1 MPRTAASRCAALALA
16 LAAALTACTHT
27 PTEREQQGSESRY
40 DLGVLAQQQ
49 GRLQEAYTEFER
61 AVELNPDN
69 ADAHHALG
77 ILLHLA
83 FDRPEEAI
91 KHYEKAIEV
100 RPTFS
105 EAKTNLGNVY
115 LSTGRYD
122 DAIRLYKEA
131 LNDMLYP
138 TPYIAQNNLGWALYK
153 KGDKAQALQNI
164 KAAVT
169 TNPQFCLG
177 FKNLG
182 LIAEESGDAAE
193 ACRQYTRY
201 REACPDAA
209 DALKREGV
217 CQARS
222 GQVEAAKSSFS
233 SCEAKA
239 QAQDLKD
246 ECRQLAEQL

>member
-1 MPRTAASRCAALALA
+1 MPRSSSSRFVVLALA
-16 LAAALTACTHT
+16 LAAALPACKHT
-27 PTEREQQGSESRY
+27 PTEREKQGSESRY

-61 AVELNPDN
+61 AVELDPDN

-83 FDRPEEAI
+83 FNRPEEAI
-91 KHYEKAIEV
+91 KHYQRALEV

-105 EAKTNLGNVY
+105 EAKSNLGNVY
-115 LSTGRYD
+115 LSTSRYD
-122 DAIRLYKEA
+122 EAIRLYKEA

-182 LIAEESGDAAE
+182 LIAEEGGDHAE
-193 ACRQYTRY
+193 ACRQYARY
-201 REACPDAA
+201 RQACPETA

-222 GQVEAAKSSFS
+222 GQAAAAKASFA

>member
-1 MPRTAASRCAALALA
+1 MPGSVLRRPLALGLFLFTALAG
-16 LAAALTACTHT
+16 CRHT

-40 DLGVLAQQQ
+40 DLGVLAQQA
-49 GRLQEAYTEFER
+49 GRLQEAFTEYER

-83 FDRPEEAI
+83 FNRPEEAI
-91 KHYEKAIEV
+91 EHYEKAIAV

-105 EAKTNLGNVY
+105 EAKSNLGNVY
-115 LSTGRYD
+115 LSLNRYD
-122 DAIRLYKEA
+122 EAIKLYKEA

-182 LIAEESGDAAE
+182 LIAEEGGESTE
-193 ACRQYTRY
+193 ACRQYGRY
-201 REACPDAA
+201 RAACPEAA
-209 DALKREGV
+209 DALKRDGV
-217 CQARS
+217 CQARA
-222 GQVEAAKSSFS
+222 GQVEAAKASFTT
-233 SCEAKA
+233 CEAKA
-239 QAQDLKD
+239 TAQDLKD

>member
-1 MPRTAASRCAALALA
+1 MPRCPSRRPLVLALT
-16 LAAALTACTHT
+16 LAAALPACTHT
-27 PTEREQQGSESRY
+27 PTERERQGSESRY
-40 DLGVLAQQQ
+40 DLGVLAQQA
-49 GRLQEAYTEFER
+49 GRLQEAYTEYER

-69 ADAHHALG
+69 ADAHHALA

-83 FDRPEEAI
+83 FNRPDEAI
-91 KHYEKAIEV
+91 EHYQKAIEV

-122 DAIRLYKEA
+122 EAIRLYKEA

-182 LIAEESGDAAE
+182 LIAEEGGEAAE
-193 ACRQYTRY
+193 ASRQYTRY
-201 REACPDAA
+201 REACPETA

>member
-1 MPRTAASRCAALALA
+1 MPRSASLRPLATGLVLLAAL
-16 LAAALTACTHT
+16 CSCRHT
-27 PTEREQQGSESRY
+27 PSEREQLGSESRY

-49 GRLQEAYTEFER
+49 GRLQEAFTEYER

-83 FDRPEEAI
+83 FNRPQEAI
-91 KHYEKAIEV
+91 KHYEKAIDV

-105 EAKTNLGNVY
+105 EAKSNLGNVY
-115 LSTGRYD
+115 LSLNRYD

-182 LIAEESGDAAE
+182 LIAEEGGDPAE
-193 ACRQYTRY
+193 ACRQFGRY
-201 REACPDAA
+201 RQACPDTA
-209 DALKREGV
+209 DALKRDGV
-217 CQARS
+217 CQARA
-222 GQVEAAKSSFS
+222 GQVEAARTSFTT
-233 SCEAKA
+233 CEAKA
-239 QAQDLKD
+239 RAQDLKD